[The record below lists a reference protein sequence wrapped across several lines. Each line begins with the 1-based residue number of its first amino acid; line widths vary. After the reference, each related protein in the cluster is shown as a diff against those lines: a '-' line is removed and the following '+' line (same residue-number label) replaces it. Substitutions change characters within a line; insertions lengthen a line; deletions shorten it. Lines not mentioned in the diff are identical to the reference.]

1 MQISS
6 SKSSKSSKNQEP
18 HNLLLDALP
27 DHEMIIFRD
36 SGQKV
41 VVHEGKI
48 LPASTLD
55 AEWLFFPTTA
65 VLSLMAMTRDGL
77 TVETSLVGREGL
89 VGLAPFFNQHHH
101 TLECMVQHGGEV
113 CQISADVV
121 RRARLPTLHRLLLRY
136 AGYHLS
142 ELAQAAVCNRFHLVR
157 QRFSRWILT
166 ANDRTSKHEMDFTQE
181 MLSAIVGA
189 RRPVV
194 ASLIGRMEDEGLI
207 EYRRGCLAITNRA
220 GLERAACECYGILF
234 KAMTEFLTTVPF
246 RAV

>member
-1 MQISS
+1 MQIP
-6 SKSSKSSKNQEP
+6 SSKNQEP
-18 HNLLLDALP
+18 HNLLLTALP
-27 DHEMIIFRD
+27 RTEMTIFKD

-48 LPASTLD
+48 LHATTTD

-65 VLSLMAMTRDGL
+65 VLSLMAMSGDGL

-89 VGLAPFFNQHHH
+89 IGLAQFFTHHH
-101 TLECMVQHGGEV
+101 QTHECMVQHGGEV
-113 CQISADVV
+113 CQISAEVV
-121 RRARLPTLHRLLLRY
+121 RRSRLPTLHRLLLRY
-136 AGYHLS
+136 AGYHIS

-157 QRFSRWILT
+157 QRFSRWLLT
-166 ANDRTSKHEMDFTQE
+166 AQDRTSKHEMDFTQE

-189 RRPVV
+189 RRPVIT
-194 ASLIGRMEDEGLI
+194 SLIGEMEKEGLI

-220 GLERAACECYGILF
+220 GLERAACECYGILS
-234 KAMTEFLTTVPF
+234 KSLSEFLTTLPS